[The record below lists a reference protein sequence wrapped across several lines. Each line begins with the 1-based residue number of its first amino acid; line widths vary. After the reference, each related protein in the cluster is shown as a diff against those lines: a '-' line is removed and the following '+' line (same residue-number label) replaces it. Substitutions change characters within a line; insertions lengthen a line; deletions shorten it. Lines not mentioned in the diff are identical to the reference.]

1 MKVFKEARLLR
12 KSLTK
17 YRNTGHSV
25 GLVPTMGSLHKGH
38 LQLIECCRNQNKVT
52 VCSIF
57 INPTQ
62 FNNPADLK
70 KYPQNIEKDLTLLER
85 TGCDIVFYPEMKE
98 VYPQPPV
105 VQFDFGDLGN
115 ILEGKFRP
123 GHFNGVGFIVSKL
136 LNIVAPSRAYFGEK
150 DLQQLAIIRRLVTDL
165 NYAIEIIGIPTVRE
179 QNGLALSS
187 RNKRLTDDEKIQASI
202 IYKALKAG
210 EAMVRNKGSVGDV
223 CNTVVAVLKEA
234 TLLNPEYIECV
245 DPDSFE
251 IMEKDDIS
259 ENTAIC
265 IAVKIGEVRLID
277 NLIVRS

>member
-1 MKVFKEARLLR
+1 M
-12 KSLTK
+12 
-17 YRNTGHSV
+17 
-25 GLVPTMGSLHKGH
+25 GLVPTKGSLHKGH
-38 LQLIECCRNQNKVT
+38 LKLIECCRNQNKVT

-98 VYPQPPV
+98 GYPQPPV
-105 VQFDFGDLGN
+105 VQFDFGNLGN

-136 LNIVAPSRAYFGEK
+136 FNIVAPSRAYFGEK

-165 NYAIEIIGIPTVRE
+165 NYAIEITGIPTVRE

-251 IMEKDDIS
+251 ILEKDDIS
-259 ENTAIC
+259 ENAAIC